1 MELTGLTH
9 LFEILKQHPK
19 IQLSAANGGAFAQLM
34 ASRFV
39 STDFKKNVVV
49 VLPDT
54 AKATAWL
61 AHFEAMAGSATVGI
75 NLSLLKSVSPWGRD
89 RFVRNEV
96 TSFQRMQAL
105 SSIFDEKTFV
115 IITTWSALAQKTLN
129 KSELE
134 SCRVR
139 VSVGQEFNQDD
150 FMNSMINIGYR
161 RSSMV
166 DEEGSVAVRGGV
178 IDIFPSH
185 TSLPVRIE
193 FIGDE
198 VGSIRPFDPESQ
210 RSFEEISGITL
221 LPCRE
226 FLTPPDSRAEH
237 TQSLYELLLNIEMPQ
252 AQRQGLVESFRQS
265 ATFQGVEMFAPNFR
279 TNDATMLQHL
289 WGKDDVV
296 WVFPDSMQ
304 SCVKEWED
312 FRKDVSSAYEVDSKS
327 GFPTVSP
334 ELHFDWRAPDC
345 TELSHYVELNEP
357 TDRQGA
363 VRTRVTSSSE
373 WSTFLGERSL
383 RQGLFEQVVSA
394 IEHCNGVYSGK
405 VLVLGQSQDNLGR
418 LQELLQH
425 RGIKAKQIKDGLLRL
440 HRREL
445 SENLV
450 TLSVGELPDY
460 VWLVDDETLIV
471 PDAMFFGV
479 QHRPAKKGS
488 RKLKNII
495 NSMRDLVSGNLVVHS
510 QHGIGLYRGMVTLEV
525 GGTVGEFIHLE
536 YQGGD
541 KLYLPVDKLSLLQ
554 KYSNSDGSTGV
565 VDRLRSASWEKRKS
579 TVKKAVKDMAE
590 KLLQIQAQRVLRG
603 GKAYAAVGDEYHK
616 FESEVP
622 YDETEDQIRAIDD
635 VQEDLSKPEPMD
647 RLICGDVGFGKTE
660 VALRA
665 SVRVILDHR
674 QVIVLVPTTVL
685 CYQHYRTFHGRLSH
699 HGFNVAQINRFIK
712 PVEVKKTLEAFARG
726 GVDVL
731 IGTHRALSTD
741 VKARNLGLLVVDEE
755 QKFGVAHKE
764 RIKEMRANCDILT
777 LTATPIPRTLHMAML
792 GLRNISII
800 ATPPI
805 DRRFVKT
812 FVMQRDEAVIKRAIM
827 EEIDRGGQVFYV
839 HNRVEDIE
847 RVREHIRNLV
857 PTARVRVGHG
867 QMPETDLEQVIIDFI
882 EHRFDVLVCTTI
894 IESGIDMPNVNTLIV
909 DEADHFGLSQLYQ
922 LRGRV
927 GRSGRQAYAYLMLR
941 QEKLTDEARMR
952 LDALVRHQD
961 LGSGF
966 QIASHDL
973 EIRGAGNLLGS
984 EQSGRIAEVGLEMYT
999 DMLESAINE
1008 LRTGKSPLV
1017 RDDVELKLPFSA
1029 AIPKSYIAD
1038 ERERLQFY
1046 KWIFTAETSQE
1057 LDGIRANVRDQF
1069 GAFPGPVELIFCIA
1083 ELKLLLKSMGAASF
1097 AWRGTGPAEVRFG
1110 ALKENAIMGM
1120 IEIIRKGGRKFSLTP
1135 DYRLLIFVDDKTIS
1149 DQDSMLSFSKEVMAL
1164 LFPIAAKMSEV

>member
-9 LFEILKQHPK
+9 LFEILKQQAK
-19 IQLSAANGGAFAQLM
+19 IQLSAANSEAFAQLI
-34 ASRFV
+34 ASRTV
-39 STDFKKNVVV
+39 TSADQKNAVV
-49 VLPDT
+49 VLPDM

-61 AHFEAMAGSATVGI
+61 NHFEALASSSPSIV
-75 NLSLLKSVSPWGRD
+75 NLSLLKSITPWGRD
-89 RFVRNEV
+89 RFVRNEI

-105 SSIFDEKTFV
+105 ASMFDEKPFV
-115 IITTWSALAQKTLN
+115 IITTWSALAQRTLAV
-129 KSELE
+129 EEIE
-134 SCRVR
+134 SSRVR
-139 VSVGQEFNQDD
+139 LRVGEEVNQDQ
-150 FMNSMINIGYR
+150 FMEAMIDIGYR
-161 RSSMV
+161 RASMV
-166 DEEGSVAVRGGV
+166 DEEGTVAVRGGV

-185 TSLPVRIE
+185 MSQPVRIE
-193 FIGDE
+193 FVGDE
-198 VGSIRPFDPESQ
+198 ISSIRPFDPESQ
-210 RSFEEISGITL
+210 RSYDEVSCITI

-226 FLTPPDSRAEH
+226 FLTPPDRRSEH
-237 TQSLYELLLNIEMPQ
+237 TQRLYEILLNIDMPQ
-252 AQRQGLVESFRQS
+252 TQRQGIVESFRQS
-265 ATFQGVEMFAPNFR
+265 ATFQGVEMFAPSFR
-279 TNDATMLQHL
+279 TNGATVLSHL
-289 WGKDDVV
+289 LRREDVL
-296 WVFPDSMQ
+296 WIFPDSMQ
-304 SCVKEWED
+304 LCMNEWEE
-312 FRKDVSSAYEVDSKS
+312 FKSDVLASYEVDAKS
-327 GFPTVSP
+327 GYPTLSP
-334 ELHFDWRAPDC
+334 ELHFDWHVQSCDA
-345 TELSHYVELNEP
+345 LNNYIELNEP
-357 TDRQGA
+357 TARSGA
-363 VRTRVTSSSE
+363 LRARASSSAE

-383 RQGLFEQVVSA
+383 RHGLFEQVVSA
-394 IEHCNGVYSGK
+394 IEHCNGVYAGK
-405 VLVLGQSQDNLGR
+405 VLVLGQSEDNLGR
-418 LQELLQH
+418 LQELLHH
-425 RGIKAKQIKDGLLRL
+425 RGINAKRIKDGLVKLHLRK
-440 HRREL
+440 L

-450 TLSVGELPDY
+450 HLSPGEISDY
-460 VWLVDDETLIV
+460 VWLVDDEVLVIPDTL
-471 PDAMFFGV
+471 FFGV
-479 QHRPAKKGS
+479 QHRPAKKGA

-495 NSMRDLVSGNLVVHS
+495 NSMRDLVSGNLVVHAL
-510 QHGIGLYRGMVTLEV
+510 HGIGLYKGMVTLEV
-525 GGTVGEFIHLE
+525 GGTVGEFLHIE

-565 VDRLRSASWEKRKS
+565 VDRLRSANWEKRKA

-590 KLLQIQAQRVLRG
+590 KLLKIQAQRVLRG
-603 GKAYAAVGDEYHK
+603 GKAYSLIGDEYHK
-616 FESEVP
+616 FEAEFP
-622 YDETEDQIRAIDD
+622 YDETDDQIRAIDD

-665 SVRVILDHR
+665 AMRVVLDHR

-685 CYQHYRTFHGRLSH
+685 CYQHFRTFHGRLSH
-699 HGFNVAQINRFIK
+699 HGFNVAQINRFVK
-712 PVEVKKTLEAFARG
+712 PAEAKKTLEAFARG
-726 GVDVL
+726 GIDVL
-731 IGTHRALSTD
+731 IGTHRALSMD
-741 VKARNLGLLVVDEE
+741 VKAKNLGLLVVDEE

-792 GLRNISII
+792 GLRSISII

-812 FVMQRDEAVIKRAIM
+812 FVMQRDEAVIKRAIK
-827 EEIDRGGQVFYV
+827 EEVDRGGQVFFV
-839 HNRVEDIE
+839 HNKVEDIE
-847 RVREHIRNLV
+847 RVRENIRKLV
-857 PTARVRVGHG
+857 PEARVRVGHG
-867 QMPETDLEQVIIDFI
+867 QMPESDLEQVIIDFI

-973 EIRGAGNLLGS
+973 EIRGAGNLLGA

-1008 LRTGKSPLV
+1008 IRTGQAPIN
-1017 RDDVELKLPFSA
+1017 RDDIELKLPFSA
-1029 AIPKSYIAD
+1029 AIPKSYITD

-1046 KWIFTAETSQE
+1046 KWIFTAETAAD

-1069 GAFPGPVELIFCIA
+1069 GGFPPAVELIFCIA
-1083 ELKLLLKSMGAASF
+1083 ELKLLLKSMGGSSLS
-1097 AWRGTGPAEVRFG
+1097 WRGAGPVEVKFG
-1110 ALKENAIMGM
+1110 ALKERAIMGM
-1120 IEIIRKGGRKFSLTP
+1120 LDVIRKGGRKFSLTP
-1135 DYRLLIFVDDKTIS
+1135 DYRLMIHVDDKSIS
-1149 DQDSMLSFSKEVMAL
+1149 NEDSMLSFSKEVMAL
-1164 LFPIAAKMSEV
+1164 LFPIAAKMSEG